1 MRISDWSSD
10 VCSSDLNA
18 DITVIGERP
27 KIGPYREQIRTALAD
42 MLGVAR
48 LQVSVKATTTQ
59 ALGFEA
65 RRQGIAAQAAEIGR
79 VSGWDSACKSASISV
94 VAVSLKKNNLS
105 RAQHERKHTR

>member
-10 VCSSDLNA
+10 VCSSDLFLHHCQQLMLDAGWRLGNA

-48 LQVSVKATTTQ
+48 LQVSVKATTTEG
-59 ALGFEA
+59 LGFEG
-65 RRQGIAAQAAEIGR
+65 RREGIAAPAVRSEERR
-79 VSGWDSACKSASISV
+79 VGKGCVRPGKS
-94 VAVSLKKNNLS
+94 
-105 RAQHERKHTR
+105 RWWRD

>member
-48 LQVSVKATTTQ
+48 LQVSVKATTTEG
-59 ALGFEA
+59 LGFEG
-65 RRQGIAAQAAEIGR
+65 RREGIPAQAVVLLVRARLKRCGYRRRPWPAGLGTRWNGR
-79 VSGWDSACKSASISV
+79 ATWRGRACQY
-94 VAVSLKKNNLS
+94 
-105 RAQHERKHTR
+105 R